1 MAGRSLPEESC
12 CGASEPMSLVYK
24 GLKRGGGVL
33 VDTLRDTEV
42 YRDEQFYDA
51 RGLKH
56 VSTISESGT
65 LSLSTA
71 DRYG

>member
-24 GLKRGGGVL
+24 GLRKGGVGFWS
-33 VDTLRDTEV
+33 TLCRIPKF
-42 YRDEQFYDA
+42 RDEQFYDA

-65 LSLSTA
+65 P
-71 DRYG
+71 